1 MMPYALPRLSPTH
14 ARLLHLRTL
23 LRGQLQWPQRRQLD
37 GPVKSTDSLLSVSG
51 PPIRNAAA
59 VGMTILGCPS
69 IYHAPALV
77 RDHSQFHLMQA
88 TFNAASNSC
97 WALGMS
103 RPAGPGRL
111 ITPPTPT
118 SERTPGAW

>member
-59 VGMTILGCPS
+59 VGMTISVDLPCTSSCARSLTVSP
-69 IYHAPALV
+69 H
-77 RDHSQFHLMQA
+77 
-88 TFNAASNSC
+88 ASNLQC
-97 WALGMS
+97 GFEFMLG
-103 RPAGPGRL
+103 AGNV
-111 ITPPTPT
+111 
-118 SERTPGAW
+118 